1 MSQLWRKAE
10 KAFDLEFIVKQAKI
24 SNSLNRAF
32 LSQGQKLLI
41 KFQMEN
47 FVGQEDLS
55 DSSDNLQDVF
65 SHKVENSELLLNS
78 VFTEFVDIEEL
89 TYLDA
94 QLLQGVFTNDRYQL
108 KTPNLFLKGAK
119 NMDKPVTES
128 IFKKQ
133 RTKQSKKELL

>member
-55 DSSDNLQDVF
+55 DSSDILQDVF

-94 QLLQGVFTNDRYQL
+94 QLLQGVFTNDRY
-108 KTPNLFLKGAK
+108 
-119 NMDKPVTES
+119 
-128 IFKKQ
+128 
-133 RTKQSKKELL
+133 